1 MAVNLPINRF
11 LIPKMI
17 VMILAF
23 VKYFEICGGK
33 VMYKDKHC
41 YFKGTGIIDLELHN
55 RQILEGE
62 QWESAVPYSLLQ
74 LK

>member
-1 MAVNLPINRF
+1 MAVNLPVNRF

-41 YFKGTGIIDLELHN
+41 YFKGTGIIDLELHIL
-55 RQILEGE
+55 QILEGE